1 MSNDNVRRLISR
13 AFSALRGGDFAAAE
27 SIFGQFA
34 QTPPADAE
42 TMHALGVLACR
53 LGRFDQAEVLLSEA
67 ARRTPDSAAVHGNL
81 ANALRHLGRA
91 ARAAEHLRRALQLDP
106 RIPELHCNLGNVR
119 LDLGEFEQA
128 RDSFERA
135 LALRADF
142 TDAIC
147 GVGCAQ
153 LALGRPVEAVPSFER
168 AVALDPDFH
177 EARSNLAVA
186 LEPLGRLEEAFQAH
200 CACLLARPDVELY
213 WTRFAACLGMV
224 RLREPIDPALRDVLP
239 RMLEHPAVDP
249 SAVAG
254 ALLGVVES
262 GAGYQDFLAALA
274 GAPDGFDDRNALASA
289 WIALEDPLLRALLA
303 NCIVAHRGIERL
315 IAFARRWAMRQ
326 LTEVPGGALPP
337 LAALAAMA
345 HQCFST
351 EYVCAESAEEEA
363 AVAALQRALGAQVG
377 SGGTPPPE
385 LIALLAC
392 YRPLGSIDASGALA
406 GRYPEPVDS
415 LVARQVLEPLE
426 EARVSGSVPALGGI
440 DDAVSSAVRRQ
451 YESNPYPRWVR
462 TARTEALARPR
473 AVFAQLF
480 PWENFDAVPD
490 SGLKILVAG
499 CGTGKHPI
507 DTAHRFVGSE
517 ILAVD
522 LSRASLAYAL
532 RKSAELGLARIRYL
546 QADILQLGSIGERF
560 HVIECTG
567 VLHHLAEPLAGWRV
581 LKALLAPRGLMRIG
595 LYSELARRHVVR
607 ARELARSFAPTPQDI
622 LRLRARVRASGDE
635 DMISKLERSVD
646 FFSVSGCRD
655 LMFHVQE
662 QRFTLP
668 QIASMIGALG
678 LDFLGFELRDPAV
691 ALGYGSRF
699 PEEPRRRDLARWH
712 AYEEE
717 FPDTF
722 STMYQFWVRARD

>member
-1 MSNDNVRRLISR
+1 MSNDNARRLISR
-13 AFSALRGGDFAAAE
+13 AFSALGSGDFATAE
-27 SIFGQFA
+27 RIFGQFA

-67 ARRTPDSAAVHGNL
+67 ARLLPDSVAVHGNL

-142 TDAIC
+142 ADAIC

-168 AVALDPDFH
+168 AVALDPGFH

-186 LEPLGRLEEAFQAH
+186 LESFGRLEEAFQAH

-224 RLREPIDPALRDVLP
+224 RLREPLDPELRDILP
-239 RMLEHPAVDP
+239 RVLEHPAVDP
-249 SAVAG
+249 STVAG
-254 ALLGVVES
+254 SLLAVVES
-262 GAGYQDFLAALA
+262 GASYRSVAAGLESA
-274 GAPDGFDDRNALASA
+274 SEDPAALASA
-289 WIALEDPLLRALLA
+289 WNALEEPILRALLA
-303 NCIVAHRGIERL
+303 NCLVAHRGIERL
-315 IAFARRWAMRQ
+315 IAFARRGALRE
-326 LTEVPGGALPP
+326 LTQAPGGARPP

-363 AVAALQRALGAQVG
+363 AVAALQRALGAQVASG
-377 SGGTPPPE
+377 STPPSE
-385 LIALLAC
+385 SIALLAC

-406 GRYPEPVDS
+406 GRYPEPVNS

-426 EARVSGSVPALGGI
+426 EARVAGSVPALGVV

-473 AVFAQLF
+473 AVLAQLF

-490 SGLKILVAG
+490 SGLQILVAG

-546 QADILQLGSIGERF
+546 QADLLQLGSIGERF

-581 LKALLAPRGLMRIG
+581 LKSLLAPQGLMRIG

-607 ARELARSFAPTPQDI
+607 ARELARSFAATPQDI
-622 LRLRARVRASGDE
+622 RRFRARVRASGDD
-635 DMISKLERSVD
+635 DMIARLERSED

-662 QRFTLP
+662 HRFTLP
-668 QIASMIGALG
+668 RIASMIDELG
-678 LDFLGFELRDPAV
+678 LDFLGFELRDPTVSAS
-691 ALGYGSRF
+691 YRSRF
-699 PEEPRRRDLARWH
+699 AEDPERRNLARWH

-722 STMYQFWVRARD
+722 SKMYQFWVRARD